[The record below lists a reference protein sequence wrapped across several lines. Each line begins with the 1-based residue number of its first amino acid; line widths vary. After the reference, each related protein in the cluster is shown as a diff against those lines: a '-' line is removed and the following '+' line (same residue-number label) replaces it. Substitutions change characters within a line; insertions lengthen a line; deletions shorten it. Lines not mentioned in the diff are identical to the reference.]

1 MKIDHKMRVPFNHH
15 MHTRKV
21 LFGHA
26 NVNKKTLFA
35 QNVRTYVFR
44 LFNITKKQN
53 NDFPPF

>member
-26 NVNKKTLFA
+26 NVNKKALIA
-35 QNVRTYVFR
+35 QNVRTYV
-44 LFNITKKQN
+44 NISSFQYHQKAK
-53 NDFPPF
+53 